1 MAANCLNGPSA
12 VEKRFYDV
20 LFRWSRVGCTG
31 AGPGSGS
38 GLRRNSTKAPLSPST
53 STKTDPETLT
63 QQTRQIMRV
72 LPNPIV
78 ILTTTAA
85 STPGV
90 IDWSKPGS
98 GEIPDPSRYRGMTL
112 SSFTSLSMSPQ
123 PLVTF
128 NIGFPS
134 RTLSALT
141 ENQHCLI
148 HVLKANPKG
157 KLLADAFTKGNVVHT
172 TSLEGENGSESGKKD
187 AEGNMQMSITA
198 FDLAAQAEDMKV
210 GIHTIQRARKA
221 DVHLPRIESAAVKAV
236 LECRVLGE
244 GDRQGGGL
252 IRVGD
257 HVLVVARI
265 TGIAEVADFKA
276 SLLEARQG
284 RLAHGNALC
293 YVDGAYAA
301 AGSSWGT
308 PGWWS
313 GKQGK

>member
-1 MAANCLNGPSA
+1 MLTVLQSDSTKPSSGPSI
-12 VEKRFYDV
+12 
-20 LFRWSRVGCTG
+20 
-31 AGPGSGS
+31 
-38 GLRRNSTKAPLSPST
+38 STKA
-53 STKTDPETLT
+53 DPDMLT
-63 QQTRQIMRV
+63 HQTRQIMRV

-78 ILTTTAA
+78 VLTTTAA

-148 HVLKANPKG
+148 HVLKGNPKG
-157 KLLADAFTKGNVVHT
+157 RVLADAFTKGNAVHT
-172 TSLEGENGSESGKKD
+172 TSLEGENGNKGGKKD
-187 AEGNMQMSITA
+187 AEGHTQKSITA
-198 FDLAAQAEDMKV
+198 FDLAAQAAENLKV
-210 GIHTIQRARKA
+210 KIHTIKQARKA
-221 DVHLPRIESAAVKAV
+221 DVHLPIIDSGAVKAV

-252 IRVGD
+252 IRIGD

-265 TGIAEVADFKA
+265 TNIAQVADFMP